1 VDPLHVVRAGLELL
15 VESQPG
21 FELIGSAAT
30 GEDAYNLI
38 HNLKRHTGVV
48 ILIGLGLGGERD
60 AFWLIRRIRE
70 EFPTTVLVA
79 CGAHSDTK
87 AISRALFTGA
97 DGFVDKGSLPE
108 EFFDILERC
117 AAGEIVIGGAE
128 AGSIGQL
135 ADAIVQ
141 QRENQP
147 TLTDRERDVIQVAAQ
162 GLTARQIGDRLGVSE
177 RTITTHL
184 GRIYRKLGVSTR
196 VSAVSSATR
205 SGLVTRE
212 RSEME

>member
-1 VDPLHVVRAGLELL
+1 MER
-15 VESQPG
+15 QQG
-21 FELIGSAAT
+21 FELVGSAAT
-30 GEDAYNLI
+30 GEDAYSLVRG
-38 HNLKRHTGVV
+38 LKRHSGVV
-48 ILIGLGLGGERD
+48 IVVGLGLGGERD
-60 AFWLIRRIRE
+60 AFWLIRKIRD
-70 EFPTTVLVA
+70 EFPTSVLVA

-97 DGFVDKGSLPE
+97 DGFVDKGSSAD
-108 EFFDILERC
+108 EFFDVLKRC
-117 AAGEIVIGGAE
+117 AAGEIVIGGTE
-128 AGSIGQL
+128 AGAIGEM
-135 ADAIVQ
+135 ADAIIQ

-147 TLTDRERDVIQVAAQ
+147 TLTGRERDVIQVAAQ
-162 GLTARQIGDRLGVSE
+162 GLTARQIGDRLGLSE

-196 VSAVSSATR
+196 VAAVSSATR